1 MWKAILSPDFF
12 STILRSATPILFATL
27 ASAIAAKSGIC
38 NMALEGI
45 MLFSA
50 LFGVTFH
57 PLSLVRGWDF

>member
-45 MLFSA
+45 MLFS
-50 LFGVTFH
+50 LHCLG
-57 PLSLVRGWDF
+57 

>member
-38 NMALEGI
+38 NMHLRALCC
-45 MLFSA
+45 
-50 LFGVTFH
+50 
-57 PLSLVRGWDF
+57 SLHCLG